1 MSIRSVLLIVATL
14 AAASGGAASH
24 AAPAQYQ
31 CYNFDN
37 LATDAS
43 YTVGDVID
51 TQHARITIKQYVTNG
66 NPATATGRRAES
78 APSKI
83 AGGDAP
89 ELSLYL
95 VSVNVAPKQPVT
107 RMRTRLAQSISQTG
121 GFANANIEVNGE
133 KHESPDGFAGMNGK
147 TIGRPAKGR
156 AKITS
161 NIVPPS
167 SGNWHS
173 GTLELDAKPGKGIE
187 SFTLGGHTWR
197 IDDMCFAP

>member
-89 ELSLYL
+89 EL
-95 VSVNVAPKQPVT
+95 
-107 RMRTRLAQSISQTG
+107 
-121 GFANANIEVNGE
+121 
-133 KHESPDGFAGMNGK
+133 
-147 TIGRPAKGR
+147 
-156 AKITS
+156 
-161 NIVPPS
+161 
-167 SGNWHS
+167 
-173 GTLELDAKPGKGIE
+173 
-187 SFTLGGHTWR
+187 
-197 IDDMCFAP
+197 